1 MTGLAMVLAVVLG
14 TWVNTLDPVLWKIAG
29 PLQLRWY
36 GLSYLLGFV
45 AGYHVLKG
53 LSKRNLWVVPE
64 DKVAD
69 FIAFAAMFGVFLGGR
84 IGYVL
89 FYMIPEKGI
98 GVVMNDPLVI
108 LRVWDGGMSSH
119 GGFLG
124 LMIFTYVYSRRMKLS
139 WPAIGDGLV
148 VASPLGLLFGRLA
161 NFINGELYGRVAD
174 GVAWAVKF
182 PQALFDV
189 RVVESTRQQEVLVAI
204 RQVDPDADLGNVMER
219 MRDNPELVDTV
230 GPYLE
235 PRHPSQL
242 YEAFLEG
249 VVLFG
254 ILLFLRVKFPR
265 LATGVLTG
273 TFFAVYAL
281 FRIVVE
287 SYREPDSSWV
297 VDGVLTKGQFYSLF
311 MFLIA
316 AAFYVYAWR
325 WGRRPDG
332 GGGGDSTGEGTA

>member
-1 MTGLAMVLAVVLG
+1 MVGAAMAMAVVLG
-14 TWVNTLDPVLWKIAG
+14 TWVHNMDPVLWKIAG
-29 PLQLRWY
+29 PLQLRYY

-45 AGYHVLKG
+45 AGYYLLKA
-53 LSKRNLWVVPE
+53 LAKRHLWVVEE
-64 DKVAD
+64 DKVGD

-84 IGYVL
+84 LGYVF
-89 FYMIPEKGI
+89 FYMIPERGI
-98 GVVMNDPLVI
+98 DAILNDPVVI
-108 LRVWDGGMSSH
+108 FRVWDGGMSSH

-124 LMIFTYVYSRRMKLS
+124 LMGFTYVYSRMMKLS

-148 VASPLGLLFGRLA
+148 VACPLGLLFGRLA

-182 PQALFDV
+182 PGALFDG
-189 RVVESTRQQEVLVAI
+189 RVVESSRQREVLVAI
-204 RQVDPDADLGNVMER
+204 KKVDPDADLGNVVAR
-219 MRDNPELVDTV
+219 MRDNPELTETV
-230 GPYLE
+230 GRFLE

-249 VVLFG
+249 VVLFA
-254 ILLFLRVKFPR
+254 ILFFLRVKFPR

-273 TFFAVYAL
+273 TFFAVYAV

-287 SYREPDSSWV
+287 AFREPDSSWV
-297 VDGVLTKGQFYSLF
+297 VESVLTKGQFYSLF

-316 AAFYVYAWR
+316 AGFYVYAWK
-325 WGRRPDG
+325 WGRKAVETDEAG
-332 GGGGDSTGEGTA
+332 